1 MTQKQLDDHNLKI
14 QKLNTISTQTSDEHE
29 ICITLSDTK
38 KIHLYKSKAYKSY
51 VVSFDLC
58 SSKKFIINR
67 EKWLVFRK
75 HIEEI
80 DEIMLN
86 NELDSGSNN
95 I

>member
-1 MTQKQLDDHNLKI
+1 MAQKQIDDHNLKL
-14 QKLNTISTQTSDEHE
+14 QKLNTKSTQTSEEHE
-29 ICITLSDTK
+29 ICITLSNTK

-67 EKWLVFRK
+67 EKWLVFRN
-75 HIEEI
+75 HLEEI

-86 NELDSGSNN
+86 NDVDC
-95 I
+95 